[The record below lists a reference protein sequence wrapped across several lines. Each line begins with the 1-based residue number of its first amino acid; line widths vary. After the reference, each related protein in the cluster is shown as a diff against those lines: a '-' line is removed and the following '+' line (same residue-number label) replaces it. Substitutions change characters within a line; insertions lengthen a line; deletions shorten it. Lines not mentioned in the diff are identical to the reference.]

1 MSSTNGN
8 GSFVYGFS
16 YNNIYLQSG
25 DFTHVSNNSSATL
38 RPGYNWVDYVPAT
51 SATTVSLVIPASG
64 AEQKYVI
71 GSVRGG
77 FDLGAGAGPSLTLSG
92 AQGAG
97 ITINGATSVSFVSGV
112 NNSTLGY
119 PVVTLWQVSGVKW
132 QAINSFS

>member
-16 YNNIYLQSG
+16 YNNTFLQSG

-38 RPGYNWVDYVPAT
+38 RPGYNWIDYVPAT
-51 SATTVSLVIPASG
+51 SATTVSLVIPSSDPA
-64 AEQKYVI
+64 QKYVV

-77 FDLGAGAGPSLTLSG
+77 FDLGAGAGPSLTISG
-92 AQGAG
+92 AAGAG
-97 ITINGATSVSFVSGV
+97 YTINGATSVSFVSGV

-119 PVVTLWQVSGVKW
+119 PVVTVFQVSGVKF
-132 QAINSFS
+132 QAVNSFS